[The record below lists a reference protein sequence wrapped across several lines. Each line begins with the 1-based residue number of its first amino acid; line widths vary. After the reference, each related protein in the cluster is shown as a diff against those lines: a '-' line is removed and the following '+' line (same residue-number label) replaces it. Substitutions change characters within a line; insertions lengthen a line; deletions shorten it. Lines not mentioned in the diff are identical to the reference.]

1 MESVASKPNLFG
13 LDRAALREIVA
24 GLGEPAYRAEQIYLW
39 LYRRR
44 ARTIAEMTD
53 LGRGIRD
60 ALAAAYDLRWPEV
73 VERGHSQDGTI
84 KYLFRLDDG
93 ATVES
98 VYIPEDR
105 RRTICISTQAGCPLK
120 CTFCLT
126 GISGYK
132 RNLKPWE
139 ILGQVAT
146 VMHETAELGGARSA
160 ATSEGG
166 FRGGRERPS
175 TSRVSAPPEVEDRG
189 GARSAAT
196 SEGGFRGGRERPSTS
211 RVSAPPDLKGRAW
224 NIVVMGMGEPLLNY
238 ENTVI
243 ALRALM
249 DPDGFAV
256 APKKLTLSTVG
267 ILPALEKLMQEPV
280 RPNLAISLHAP
291 TKELRRELMPIED
304 RYDIKDVIA
313 AAQRYPI
320 PRGGAVTYEYVLLG
334 GVNDQPAHAR
344 ALVRLLAGSR
354 GKVNLIPLNPAP
366 EIPFAPPTRE
376 AVDEFCRILS
386 EARVTVSVRRPRG
399 QDILAACGQLH
410 LKRGEVP
417 VPAPVAS

>member
-1 MESVASKPNLFG
+1 VASKPNLFG

-24 GLGEPAYRAEQIYLW
+24 GRGEPAYRAEQIYSW

-53 LGRGIRD
+53 LAKGIRD

-98 VYIPEDR
+98 VYIPEER
-105 RRTICISTQAGCPLK
+105 RRTICISTQAGCPLQ
-120 CTFCLT
+120 CAFCLT

-146 VMHETAELGGARSA
+146 VMHEIR
-160 ATSEGG
+160 EGG

-175 TSRVSAPPEVEDRG
+175 QSRVSAPPEIRK
-189 GARSAAT
+189 
-196 SEGGFRGGRERPSTS
+196 P
-211 RVSAPPDLKGRAW
+211 W
-224 NIVVMGMGEPLLNY
+224 NVVVMGMGEPLLNY
-238 ENTVI
+238 DNTVV

-249 DPDGFAV
+249 DPDGFGV

-291 TKELRRELMPIED
+291 TKELRLELMPIEE

-344 ALVRLLAGSR
+344 ALVRLLAGSH

-366 EIPFAPPTRE
+366 EIPFAPPTPE
-376 AVDEFCRILS
+376 SVDEFCRILS
-386 EARVTVSVRRPRG
+386 EARVPVSVRRPRG

-410 LKRGEVP
+410 LKRGD
-417 VPAPVAS
+417 VPAPAPAVP

>member
-1 MESVASKPNLFG
+1 VHPAKPNLFG
-13 LDRAALREIVA
+13 LGRPELAELVA
-24 GLGEPAYRAEQIYLW
+24 SLGEPAYHAGQIHLW

-44 ARTIAEMTD
+44 VRSIAEMTD
-53 LGRGIRD
+53 LTKGIRERI
-60 ALAAAYDLRWPEV
+60 AATHDLRWPEV
-73 VERGHSQDGTI
+73 VERGTSRDGTI

-98 VYIPEDR
+98 VYIPEER

-120 CTFCLT
+120 CAFCLT

-132 RNLKPWE
+132 RNLKTWE

-146 VMHETAELGGARSA
+146 VMHETG
-160 ATSEGG
+160 
-166 FRGGRERPS
+166 RG
-175 TSRVSAPPEVEDRG
+175 VN
-189 GARSAAT
+189 
-196 SEGGFRGGRERPSTS
+196 
-211 RVSAPPDLKGRAW
+211 KAW

-238 ENTVI
+238 DNTVA
-243 ALRALM
+243 ALRVLM

-256 APKKLTLSTVG
+256 AAKKLTLSTVG
-267 ILPALEKLMQEPV
+267 ILPALYKLMHEPV

-291 TKELRRELMPIED
+291 TRELRRQLMPIED
-304 RYDIKDVIA
+304 RYDIEDVIA

-320 PRGGAVTYEYVLLG
+320 PHGGAVTYEYVLLG
-334 GVNDQPAHAR
+334 GVNDRPEQAR
-344 ALVRLLAGSR
+344 ALVRLLGGSR

-376 AVDEFCRILS
+376 SVDEFKRILS
-386 EARVTVSVRRPRG
+386 ESRVPVSVRRPRG

-417 VPAPVAS
+417 VPAPALP

>member
-1 MESVASKPNLFG
+1 MESPSGKPNLFG
-13 LDRAALREIVA
+13 LDRPALAQVMAER
-24 GLGEPAYRAEQIYLW
+24 GEPAYRAGQIYLW

-44 ARTIAEMTD
+44 ARAIADMTD
-53 LGRGIRD
+53 LAKGVRE
-60 ALAAAYDLRWPEV
+60 ALAARFELRWPEV
-73 VERGHSQDGTI
+73 IERGHSQDGTI

-175 TSRVSAPPEVEDRG
+175 Q
-189 GARSAAT
+189 
-196 SEGGFRGGRERPSTS
+196 S

-238 ENTVI
+238 DNTVI

>member
-1 MESVASKPNLFG
+1 MPLPPGKPNLFG
-13 LDRAALREIVA
+13 LDRAALGEIVA
-24 GLGEPAYRAEQIYLW
+24 GLGEPPYRAEQIYRW

-44 ARTIAEMTD
+44 ARAVAEMTD
-53 LGRGIRD
+53 LTKGIRE

-105 RRTICISTQAGCPLK
+105 RRTICISTQAGCPLQ
-120 CTFCLT
+120 CAFCLT

-139 ILGQVAT
+139 ILGQVAA
-146 VMHETAELGGARSA
+146 VMHEARSERERGGAQSA

-175 TSRVSAPPEVEDRG
+175 HSRVSAPPEIG
-189 GARSAAT
+189 
-196 SEGGFRGGRERPSTS
+196 
-211 RVSAPPDLKGRAW
+211 KAW
-224 NIVVMGMGEPLLNY
+224 NVVVMGMGEPLLNY
-238 ENTVI
+238 ESTVI

-256 APKKLTLSTVG
+256 APRKLTLSTVG

-344 ALVRLLAGSR
+344 ALVRLLAGSN

-417 VPAPVAS
+417 VPAPVAP

>member
-1 MESVASKPNLFG
+1 VESPSAKLNLFG

-44 ARTIAEMTD
+44 ARAIAEMTD
-53 LGRGIRD
+53 LAKGVRET
-60 ALAAAYDLRWPEV
+60 LAATHDMRWPAV

-105 RRTICISTQAGCPLK
+105 RRTICISTQAGCPLA
-120 CTFCLT
+120 CAFCLT

-146 VMHETAELGGARSA
+146 VMQE
-160 ATSEGG
+160 
-166 FRGGRERPS
+166 
-175 TSRVSAPPEVEDRG
+175 APPE
-189 GARSAAT
+189 
-196 SEGGFRGGRERPSTS
+196 P
-211 RVSAPPDLKGRAW
+211 KAW
-224 NIVVMGMGEPLLNY
+224 NVVVMGMGEPLLNY
-238 ENTVI
+238 DNTVV

-291 TKELRRELMPIED
+291 TKELRLELMPIEE

-344 ALVRLLAGSR
+344 ALVRLLAGAH

-366 EIPFAPPTRE
+366 EIPFAPPSRQ

-386 EARVTVSVRRPRG
+386 EARVPVSVRRPRG

>member
-1 MESVASKPNLFG
+1 MESPSGKPNLFG
-13 LDRAALREIVA
+13 LDRAALSQVVA
-24 GLGEPAYRAEQIYLW
+24 GLGEPAYRVEQIYRW

-44 ARTIAEMTD
+44 ARTMAEMTD
-53 LGRGIRD
+53 LTKGVRE
-60 ALAAAYDLRWPEV
+60 ALAATHDLRWPEV
-73 VERGHSQDGTI
+73 VERGHSRDGTI

-93 ATVES
+93 ATIES

-120 CTFCLT
+120 CVFCLT
-126 GISGYK
+126 GISGYR

-146 VMHETAELGGARSA
+146 VMHEVHRELGGARGA

-166 FRGGRERPS
+166 FRGGRSQPARRWPQRERPPYHA
-175 TSRVSAPPEVEDRG
+175 RSAPPEMK
-189 GARSAAT
+189 T
-196 SEGGFRGGRERPSTS
+196 
-211 RVSAPPDLKGRAW
+211 KAW
-224 NIVVMGMGEPLLNY
+224 NVVVMGMGEPLLNY
-238 ENTVI
+238 ESTVI

-256 APKKLTLSTVG
+256 APRKLTLSTVG

-291 TKELRRELMPIED
+291 TKELRRELMPIEE
-304 RYDIKDVIA
+304 RYDIQDVIA

-320 PRGGAVTYEYVLLG
+320 PHGGAVTYEYVLLG
-334 GVNDQPAHAR
+334 GVNDQPTHAR
-344 ALVRLLAGSR
+344 ALVRLLAGAH

-366 EIPFAPPTRE
+366 EIPFAPPSPE
-376 AVDEFCRILS
+376 AIDEFCRILS
-386 EARVTVSVRRPRG
+386 EARITVSVRRPRG

>member
-1 MESVASKPNLFG
+1 VESPSAKPNLFG
-13 LDRAALREIVA
+13 LDRAALKEIVA
-24 GLGEPAYRAEQIYLW
+24 GLGEPAYRAEQVYRW

-53 LGRGIRD
+53 LTKGVRE
-60 ALAAAYDLRWPEV
+60 ALAATHDLRWPEV
-73 VERGHSQDGTI
+73 VERGHSRDGTI

-93 ATVES
+93 ATIES

-120 CTFCLT
+120 CVFCLT

-139 ILGQVAT
+139 ILGQIAT
-146 VMHETAELGGARSA
+146 VMQEA
-160 ATSEGG
+160 A
-166 FRGGRERPS
+166 
-175 TSRVSAPPEVEDRG
+175 PEQ
-189 GARSAAT
+189 
-196 SEGGFRGGRERPSTS
+196 
-211 RVSAPPDLKGRAW
+211 KAW
-224 NIVVMGMGEPLLNY
+224 NVVVMGMGEPLLNY
-238 ENTVI
+238 DNTVV

-256 APKKLTLSTVG
+256 APRKLTLSTVG

-291 TKELRRELMPIED
+291 TKELRRELMPIEE

-344 ALVRLLAGSR
+344 ALVRLLAGSH

-366 EIPFAPPTRE
+366 EIPFVPPSRE
-376 AVDEFCRILS
+376 AIDEFCRILA

>member
-1 MESVASKPNLFG
+1 MESPSGKPNLFG
-13 LDRAALREIVA
+13 LDRAALSQVVA

-44 ARTIAEMTD
+44 VRTVAEMTD
-53 LGRGIRD
+53 LAKGLRE

-73 VERGHSQDGTI
+73 VERRHSRDGTV

-93 ATVES
+93 ATIES

-120 CTFCLT
+120 CAFCLT

-146 VMHETAELGGARSA
+146 VMAE
-160 ATSEGG
+160 
-166 FRGGRERPS
+166 
-175 TSRVSAPPEVEDRG
+175 APPE
-189 GARSAAT
+189 
-196 SEGGFRGGRERPSTS
+196 P
-211 RVSAPPDLKGRAW
+211 KAW
-224 NIVVMGMGEPLLNY
+224 NVVVMGMGEPLLNY
-238 ENTVI
+238 ESTVI

-291 TKELRRELMPIED
+291 TKALRRELMPIEE
-304 RYDIKDVIA
+304 RYDIQDVIA

-320 PRGGAVTYEYVLLG
+320 PHGGAVTYEYVLLG
-334 GVNDQPAHAR
+334 GVNDQPTHAR
-344 ALVRLLAGSR
+344 ALVRLLAGAH

-366 EIPFAPPTRE
+366 EIPFAPPSPE
-376 AVDEFCRILS
+376 AIDEFCRILS
-386 EARVTVSVRRPRG
+386 EARITVSVRRPRG